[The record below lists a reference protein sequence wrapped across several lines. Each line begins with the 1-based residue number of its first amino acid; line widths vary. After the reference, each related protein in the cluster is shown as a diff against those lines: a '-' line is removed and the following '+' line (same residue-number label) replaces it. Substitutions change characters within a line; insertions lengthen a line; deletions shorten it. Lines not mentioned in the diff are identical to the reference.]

1 MNAAITVGPVDVA
14 ALRACRRLDSRTGS
28 IWAVR
33 WVAVGCLAVLVA
45 WLPLALFGEQAY
57 GVALE
62 CAALVKDDVTLTVF
76 FRARRTLVGLAWPD
90 VYMLLRQYLTWLV
103 F

>member
-1 MNAAITVGPVDVA
+1 M
-14 ALRACRRLDSRTGS
+14 
-28 IWAVR
+28 
-33 WVAVGCLAVLVA
+33 AVGCLAVLVA

-90 VYMLLRQYLTWLV
+90 VPPKGVLIGPRRGVNWPLKGVNWPQKGMLIGPKRGC
-103 F
+103 